1 MKSDTSTEIASAAT
15 SIPVP
20 APTFKDPD
28 VVTVPVNPLPP
39 DTEVTVPVFVVN
51 PELLLNPEILI
62 FAFVNFFSAPTESTT
77 TKKSPSPSAV
87 EVVSKFKSI
96 LAIGTV
102 PLAKSDASKFVKL
115 APLIAGSV
123 AGNLASATVPEDK
136 LEAFKEVKLVPLAAG
151 NVAGNL
157 ASGTVPESKLEA
169 FKEDPSMNPL
179 SLLKPDIAIL
189 PFVNFF

>member
-20 APTFKDPD
+20 APTAKEPD
-28 VVTVPVNPLPP
+28 VVTDPVKPFPP
-39 DTEVTVPVFVVN
+39 RTEVTVPVFVVN

-102 PLAKSDASKFVKL
+102 PLKL
-115 APLIAGSV
+115 
-123 AGNLASATVPEDK
+123 NLMR
-136 LEAFKEVKLVPLAAG
+136 L
-151 NVAGNL
+151 N
-157 ASGTVPESKLEA
+157 
-169 FKEDPSMNPL
+169 
-179 SLLKPDIAIL
+179 LLKMHHYQS
-189 PFVNFF
+189 